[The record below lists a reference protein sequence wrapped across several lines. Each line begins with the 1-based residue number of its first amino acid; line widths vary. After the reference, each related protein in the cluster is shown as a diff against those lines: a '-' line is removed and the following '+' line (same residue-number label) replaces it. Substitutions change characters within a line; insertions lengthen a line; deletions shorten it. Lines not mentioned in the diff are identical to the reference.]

1 MQHPA
6 LQRRIAPAAAAADLI
21 AVVNR
26 QGAAHREEDVC
37 RFAKVPG
44 KLKETLQG
52 TAFRYFGACQL
63 GLRSGSIISVFHSL

>member
-6 LQRRIAPAAAAADLI
+6 LQRRIAPAAAADLK